1 MKITFFFFM
10 LTKHVRSKEHIYII
24 FSLNQ
29 EYYDYSEIIENEK
42 KKLLVRKKKKNT
54 TSIICCQANYYYLN
68 IMII

>member
-42 KKLLVRKKKKNT
+42 KKLLVRKKKK
-54 TSIICCQANYYYLN
+54 ILLQ
-68 IMII
+68 